1 MPGDPVWRK
10 PSGENMEVDYSS
22 RWKAISAVFRKEA
35 RTGLRSVLYLA
46 ILLITCILT
55 LLTAIDQF
63 FLQYYNGAK
72 YVLAQYFVGQVFQ
85 STFPLLYLVILIP
98 PAIAIS
104 EEKESG
110 SWEMISV
117 FKRKRVCLL
126 AGKLLWQ
133 FTFSMILILASF
145 LVIFGV
151 YLAESGHLVIY
162 ELILISVYAKSTIT
176 SPGPSMYIIG
186 RLFFSPLDIYIEY
199 FVAIFVS
206 FSIVLE
212 GLLISEITKKKVT
225 SVAVSVSLFLLVF
238 LISQILQSSIAH
250 GSLNQLYHIV
260 EFINPGNM
268 FGMAM
273 FLSNMQPYVAAS
285 GVRPGEVFSSA
296 NYKYYATYHV
306 SALNAIMPF
315 SSMLLEYLILT
326 VFILALFFII
336 GVKTR

>member
-1 MPGDPVWRK
+1 MPEDPVWRK
-10 PSGENMEVDYSS
+10 PSGENMEVDNSS
-22 RWKAISAVFRKEA
+22 GLKAISAVFRKEA

-46 ILLITCILT
+46 ILMITCILS
-55 LLTAIDQF
+55 LLIAIDQF
-63 FLQYYNGAK
+63 FIQYNIYTK
-72 YVLAQYFVGQVFQ
+72 YILAQYFVGQVFQ
-85 STFPLLYLVILIP
+85 TTFPLLYLLMLIP

-110 SWEMISV
+110 SWEIISV
-117 FKRKRVCLL
+117 FKRKRVSLL

-133 FTFSMILILASF
+133 FTFSMILILTSF

-151 YLAESGHLVIY
+151 YIAASGHLVIY
-162 ELILISVYAKSTIT
+162 ELTLISVYAKPTII
-176 SPGPSMYIIG
+176 SPGPSTYIIG

-199 FVAIFVS
+199 LVAILVS
-206 FSIVLE
+206 FAIVLE

-225 SVAVSVSLFLLVF
+225 SVAVSLSLFLLVF
-238 LISQILQSSIAH
+238 LISQILQSSITH
-250 GSLNQLYHIV
+250 GSLTQLYNIV

-273 FLSNMQPYVAAS
+273 FLSNMQPYVAAYV
-285 GVRPGEVFSSA
+285 GRPGEVISPA
-296 NYKYYATYHV
+296 NYKYYASYHV

-315 SSMLLEYLILT
+315 SSMLIEFLILT
-326 VFILALFFII
+326 VLILALFFII